1 MAVKA
6 KQFSKKFSH
15 SKSGNFLNF
24 FILLVVA
31 IFMVVPFLFTIGN
44 AFKPLDEQFLYPPS
58 IFPKVP
64 TLQNF
69 FSVSSLM
76 RESWVPFSRYL
87 FNSVFITAV
96 GTFFHVIVSS
106 LGAYA
111 VAKFE
116 FPGKKAFFELVV
128 VSLLFNSAVTAI
140 PNYLIMSKL
149 GMIDTNL
156 AIILPAIGS
165 SLGFFLMKQFMEQ
178 MIPDAMIEAA
188 QIDGAAGWTIFMR
201 IVMPIVK
208 PAWLTLIIFSF
219 QNLWNT
225 AGGNFIFEESLK
237 TLPHALSNIVAGGVS
252 RTGSAAAVALIMV
265 IPPVVVFVA
274 SQSNVI
280 ETMGS
285 SGLKE

>member
-1 MAVKA
+1 
-6 KQFSKKFSH
+6 
-15 SKSGNFLNF
+15 
-24 FILLVVA
+24 
-31 IFMVVPFLFTIGN
+31 
-44 AFKPLDEQFLYPPS
+44 LDEQFLYPPS
-58 IFPKVP
+58 ILPKVP

-76 RESWVPFSRYL
+76 RESWVPFSRYM
-87 FNSVFITAV
+87 FNSIFITVV

-116 FPGKKAFFELVV
+116 FPGRKLFFELVV

-149 GMIDTNL
+149 GMIDTL
-156 AIILPAIGS
+156 WAVILPAIGS

-225 AGGNFIFEESLK
+225 AGGSFIFNENLK
-237 TLPHALSNIVAGGVS
+237 TLPHAMSNIVAGGVA

-265 IPPVVVFVA
+265 IPPVVVFVL

>member
-1 MAVKA
+1 MADK
-6 KQFSKKFSH
+6 KQFSQKFSH
-15 SKSGNFLNF
+15 SKGGNFLNF
-24 FILLVVA
+24 FVLVVVA
-31 IFMVVPFLFTIGN
+31 VFMVIPFVFTVGN

-58 IFPKVP
+58 ILPKVP

-76 RESWVPFSRYL
+76 RESWVPFSRYM
-87 FNSVFITAV
+87 FNSIFITVV

-116 FPGKKAFFELVV
+116 FPGRKIFFELVV

-149 GMIDTNL
+149 GMIDTL
-156 AIILPAIGS
+156 WAIILPAIGS

-225 AGGNFIFEESLK
+225 AGGSFIFNENLK
-237 TLPHALSNIVAGGVS
+237 TLPHAMSNIVAGGVA

-265 IPPVVVFVA
+265 IPPVVVFVM

>member
-1 MAVKA
+1 MADK
-6 KQFSKKFSH
+6 KQFSQKFSH
-15 SKSGNFLNF
+15 SKGGNFLNF
-24 FILLVVA
+24 FILVVVA
-31 IFMVVPFLFTIGN
+31 VFMVIPFVFTVGN

-58 IFPKVP
+58 ILPKVP

-76 RESWVPFSRYL
+76 RESWVPFSRYM
-87 FNSVFITAV
+87 FNSIFITVV

-116 FPGKKAFFELVV
+116 FPGRKLFFELVV

-149 GMIDTNL
+149 GMIDTL
-156 AIILPAIGS
+156 WAVILPAIGS

-225 AGGNFIFEESLK
+225 AGGSFIFNENLK
-237 TLPHALSNIVAGGVS
+237 TLPHAMSNIVAGGVA

-265 IPPVVVFVA
+265 IPPVVVFVL

>member
-1 MAVKA
+1 MAKRA
-6 KQFSKKFSH
+6 QYSQKFSH
-15 SKSGNFLNF
+15 SHGGNLVNFL
-24 FILLVVA
+24 ILVIIAV
-31 IFMVVPFLFTIGN
+31 FMVIPFLFTIGN
-44 AFKPLDEQFLYPPS
+44 AFKPLDEQFVYPPT

-64 TLQNF
+64 TFQNF
-69 FSVSSLM
+69 LSVSSLM

-87 FNSVFITAV
+87 FNSVFITVV
-96 GTFFHVIVSS
+96 GTFFNVIVSS

-116 FPGKKAFFELVV
+116 FPGRKLFFEIVV
-128 VSLLFNSAVTAI
+128 VSLLFNSSVTAI
-140 PNYLIMSKL
+140 PNYLIMSRL
-149 GMIDTNL
+149 NMIDSLL

-188 QIDGAAGWTIFMR
+188 QIDGANGWKIFMK
-201 IVMPIVK
+201 IVMPMVK
-208 PAWLTLIIFSF
+208 PAWFTLIIFSF
-219 QNLWNT
+219 QNLWNNT
-225 AGGNFIFEESLK
+225 GGSFIFTENLK
-237 TLPHALSNIVAGGVS
+237 TLPNALSNIVAGGVA

-265 IPPVVVFVA
+265 IPPVVVFII

>member
-1 MAVKA
+1 MVR
-6 KQFSKKFSH
+6 KQFSQKFSH
-15 SKSGNFLNF
+15 SKGGNLINFLVL
-24 FILLVVA
+24 LLVA
-31 IFMVVPFLFTIGN
+31 FFMMVPFVFTVGN

-58 IFPKVP
+58 ILPQSP

-69 FSVSSLM
+69 FSITSLM

-96 GTFFHVIVSS
+96 GTFFHIIVSS

-116 FPGKKAFFELVV
+116 FPGRKVFFEMIVL
-128 VSLLFNSAVTAI
+128 SLLFNGTVTAM

-149 GMIDTNL
+149 GMVDSYW

-165 SLGFFLMKQFMEQ
+165 SLGFFLMKQFIEQ
-178 MIPDAMIEAA
+178 MIPDSMIEAA
-188 QIDGAAGWTIFMR
+188 QIDGASGWTIFIR
-201 IVMPIVK
+201 IIMPIVK

-225 AGGNFIFEESLK
+225 SGGSVIFNENLK
-237 TLPHALSNIVAGGVS
+237 TLPHALSNIVAGGIA
-252 RTGSAAAVALIMV
+252 RTGAAAAVSLIMIV
-265 IPPVVVFVA
+265 PPVLVFIL

>member
-1 MAVKA
+1 MADK
-6 KQFSKKFSH
+6 KQFSQKFSH
-15 SKSGNFLNF
+15 SKGGNFLNF
-24 FILLVVA
+24 FVLVVVA
-31 IFMVVPFLFTIGN
+31 VFMVIPFVFTVGN

-58 IFPKVP
+58 ILPKVP

-76 RESWVPFSRYL
+76 RESWVPFSRYM
-87 FNSVFITAV
+87 FNSIFITVV

-116 FPGKKAFFELVV
+116 FPGRKLFFELVV

-149 GMIDTNL
+149 GMIDTL
-156 AIILPAIGS
+156 WAIILPAIGS

-225 AGGNFIFEESLK
+225 AGGSFIFNENLK
-237 TLPHALSNIVAGGVS
+237 TLPHAMSNIVAGGVA

-265 IPPVVVFVA
+265 IPPVVVFVM

>member
-1 MAVKA
+1 MVR
-6 KQFSKKFSH
+6 KQFSQKFSH
-15 SKSGNFLNF
+15 SKGGNLINFL
-24 FILLVVA
+24 ILLLVA
-31 IFMVVPFLFTIGN
+31 FFMMVPFVFTVGN

-58 IFPKVP
+58 ILPQSP

-69 FSVSSLM
+69 FSITSLM
-76 RESWVPFSRYL
+76 RESWVPFSRYI

-96 GTFFHVIVSS
+96 GTFFHIIVSS

-116 FPGKKAFFELVV
+116 FPGRKIFFEMIVL
-128 VSLLFNSAVTAI
+128 SLLFNGTVTAM

-149 GMIDTNL
+149 GMVDSYW

-165 SLGFFLMKQFMEQ
+165 SLGFFLMKQFIEQ
-178 MIPDAMIEAA
+178 MIPDSMIEAA
-188 QIDGAAGWTIFMR
+188 QIDGANGWTIFVR
-201 IVMPIVK
+201 IIMPIVK

-225 AGGNFIFEESLK
+225 SGGSVIFNENLK
-237 TLPHALSNIVAGGVS
+237 TLPHALSNIVAGGIA
-252 RTGSAAAVALIMV
+252 RTGAAAAVSLIMIV
-265 IPPVVVFVA
+265 PPVLVFIL

>member
-1 MAVKA
+1 MAVQ

-15 SKSGNFLNF
+15 SKAGNLLNFL
-24 FILLVVA
+24 ILLIVA
-31 IFMVVPFLFTIGN
+31 FFMVVPFVFTVGN
-44 AFKPLDEQFLYPPS
+44 AFKPLDEQFLYPPT

-69 FSVSSLM
+69 YSIGSLM
-76 RESWVPFSRYL
+76 RESWIPFSRYM
-87 FNSVFITAV
+87 FNSVFITAT

-106 LGAYA
+106 LAAYA

-116 FPGKKAFFELVV
+116 FPGKKIFFEMVV
-128 VSLLFNSAVTAI
+128 LSLLFNHTVTAI

-149 GMIDTNL
+149 GMIDTFF
-156 AIILPAIGS
+156 AIIMPAIGS

-188 QIDGAAGWTIFMR
+188 QIDGASGWRIFMK

-208 PAWLTLIIFSF
+208 PAWFTLIIFSF
-219 QNLWNT
+219 QNLWNGT
-225 AGGNFIFEESLK
+225 GGSFIFTESLK
-237 TLPHALSNIVAGGVS
+237 TLPHALSNIVAGGIS
-252 RTGSAAAVALIMV
+252 RTGAAAATAFIMMV
-265 IPPVVVFVA
+265 PPVFVFII
-274 SQSNVI
+274 SQKNVI

>member
-1 MAVKA
+1 MARNTT
-6 KQFSKKFSH
+6 QFSQKFSH
-15 SKSGNFLNF
+15 SRGGNFINF
-24 FILLVVA
+24 LTLLIIA
-31 IFMVVPFLFTIGN
+31 LFMVIPFLFTIGN
-44 AFKPLDEQFLYPPS
+44 AFKPLDEQFIYPPT
-58 IFPKVP
+58 IFPRVP
-64 TLQNF
+64 TIQNF
-69 FSVSSLM
+69 LSVSSLM
-76 RESWVPFSRYL
+76 RESWVPFTRYL
-87 FNSVFITAV
+87 FNSVFITVV

-116 FPGKKAFFELVV
+116 FPGKKFFFEMVV
-128 VSLLFNSAVTAI
+128 VSLLFNGSVTAI

-149 GMIDTNL
+149 GMVDTL
-156 AIILPAIGS
+156 MAIILPAIGS

-188 QIDGAAGWTIFMR
+188 QIDGANGWTIFMR
-201 IVMPIVK
+201 IVMPMVK

-219 QNLWNT
+219 QNLWNNT
-225 AGGNFIFEESLK
+225 GGSFIFTENLK
-237 TLPHALSNIVAGGVS
+237 TLPNALSNIVAGGVA

-265 IPPVVVFVA
+265 IPPVVVFIV

>member
-1 MAVKA
+1 MARSTT
-6 KQFSKKFSH
+6 QYSQKFSH
-15 SKSGNFLNF
+15 SRGGNLLNFL
-24 FILLVVA
+24 ILLAIA
-31 IFMVVPFLFTIGN
+31 IFMVIPFLFTVGN
-44 AFKPLDEQFLYPPS
+44 AFKPLDEQFVYPPT
-58 IFPKVP
+58 IFPRVP
-64 TLQNF
+64 TIQNF
-69 FSVSSLM
+69 LSVSSLM
-76 RESWVPFSRYL
+76 RESWVPFARYL
-87 FNSVFITAV
+87 FNSVFITVV

-116 FPGKKAFFELVV
+116 FPGKKVFFEMVV
-128 VSLLFNSAVTAI
+128 VSLLFNGSVTAI

-149 GMIDTNL
+149 GMIDTLL

-188 QIDGAAGWTIFMR
+188 QIDGANGWTIFMK
-201 IVMPIVK
+201 IVMPMVK

-219 QNLWNT
+219 QNLWNNT
-225 AGGNFIFEESLK
+225 GGSFIFTENLK
-237 TLPHALSNIVAGGVS
+237 TLPNALSNIVAGGVA

-265 IPPVVVFVA
+265 IPPVVVFII

>member
-1 MAVKA
+1 MAKRA
-6 KQFSKKFSH
+6 QYSQKFSH
-15 SKSGNFLNF
+15 SHGGNLVNFL
-24 FILLVVA
+24 ILVIIAV
-31 IFMVVPFLFTIGN
+31 FMVIPFLFTIGN
-44 AFKPLDEQFLYPPS
+44 AFKPLDEQFVYPPT

-64 TLQNF
+64 TFQNF
-69 FSVSSLM
+69 LSVSSLM

-87 FNSVFITAV
+87 FNSVFITVV
-96 GTFFHVIVSS
+96 GTFFNVIVSS

-116 FPGKKAFFELVV
+116 FPGRKLFFEIVV
-128 VSLLFNSAVTAI
+128 ISLLFNSSVTAI
-140 PNYLIMSKL
+140 PNYLIMSRL
-149 GMIDTNL
+149 NMIDSLL

-188 QIDGAAGWTIFMR
+188 QIDGANGWKIFMK
-201 IVMPIVK
+201 IVMPMVK
-208 PAWLTLIIFSF
+208 PAWFTLIIFSF
-219 QNLWNT
+219 QNLWNNT
-225 AGGNFIFEESLK
+225 GGSFIFTENLK
-237 TLPHALSNIVAGGVS
+237 TLPNALSNIVAGGVA

-265 IPPVVVFVA
+265 IPPVVVFII

>member
-1 MAVKA
+1 MARSTT
-6 KQFSKKFSH
+6 QYSQKFSH
-15 SKSGNFLNF
+15 SRGGNLLNFL
-24 FILLVVA
+24 ILLA
-31 IFMVVPFLFTIGN
+31 IALFMVIPFLFTVGN
-44 AFKPLDEQFLYPPS
+44 AFKPLDEQFVYPPT
-58 IFPKVP
+58 IFPRVP
-64 TLQNF
+64 TIQNF
-69 FSVSSLM
+69 LSVSSLM
-76 RESWVPFSRYL
+76 RESWVPFARYL
-87 FNSVFITAV
+87 FNSVFITVV

-116 FPGKKAFFELVV
+116 FPGKRVFFEMVV
-128 VSLLFNSAVTAI
+128 VSLLFNGSVTAI

-149 GMIDTNL
+149 GMIDTLL

-188 QIDGAAGWTIFMR
+188 QIDGANGWTIFMR
-201 IVMPIVK
+201 IVMPMVK

-219 QNLWNT
+219 QNLWNNT
-225 AGGNFIFEESLK
+225 GGSFIFTENLK
-237 TLPHALSNIVAGGVS
+237 TLPNALSNIVAGGVA

-265 IPPVVVFVA
+265 IPPVVVFVI

>member
-1 MAVKA
+1 MARKN
-6 KQFSKKFSH
+6 FSQKFSH
-15 SKSGNFLNF
+15 SAGGNLVNFLF
-24 FILLVVA
+24 LLLVA
-31 IFMVVPFLFTIGN
+31 FFMMVPFVFTVGN
-44 AFKPLDEQFLYPPS
+44 AFKPLDEQFLYPPGILPQS
-58 IFPKVP
+58 P

-69 FSVSSLM
+69 FSISSLM
-76 RESWVPFSRYL
+76 RESWVPFSRYI

-96 GTFFHVIVSS
+96 GTFFHIIVSS

-111 VAKFE
+111 VAKFD
-116 FPGKKAFFELVV
+116 FPGRKIFFELIVL
-128 VSLLFNSAVTAI
+128 SLLFNGTVTAM

-149 GMIDTNL
+149 GMVDTYW

-165 SLGFFLMKQFMEQ
+165 SLGFFLMKQFIEQ
-178 MIPDAMIEAA
+178 MIPDSMIEAA
-188 QIDGAAGWTIFMR
+188 QIDGANGWTIFIR

-219 QNLWNT
+219 QSLWNT
-225 AGGNFIFEESLK
+225 TGGNVIFNENLK
-237 TLPHALSNIVAGGVS
+237 TLPHALSNIVAGGIA
-252 RTGSAAAVALIMV
+252 RTGAAAAVSLIMI
-265 IPPVVVFVA
+265 IPPVFVFII

>member
-1 MAVKA
+1 MAKNV
-6 KQFSKKFSH
+6 QYSQKFSH
-15 SKSGNFLNF
+15 SHGGNLLNF
-24 FILLVVA
+24 IILIVIAV
-31 IFMVVPFLFTIGN
+31 FMVIPFLFTIGN
-44 AFKPLDEQFLYPPS
+44 AFKPLDEQFVYPPT

-64 TLQNF
+64 TIQNF
-69 FSVSSLM
+69 LSVSSLM

-87 FNSVFITAV
+87 FNSVFITIV
-96 GTFFHVIVSS
+96 GTVFNVIVSS

-116 FPGKKAFFELVV
+116 FPGRKLFFETVV
-128 VSLLFNSAVTAI
+128 ISLLFNSSVTAI

-149 GMIDTNL
+149 NMIDSL
-156 AIILPAIGS
+156 SAIILPAIGS

-188 QIDGAAGWTIFMR
+188 QIDGANGWTIFMK
-201 IVMPIVK
+201 IVMPMVK

-219 QNLWNT
+219 QNLWNNT
-225 AGGNFIFEESLK
+225 GGSFIFTENLK
-237 TLPHALSNIVAGGVS
+237 TLPNALSNIVAGGVA

-265 IPPVVVFVA
+265 IPPVVVFII

>member
-1 MAVKA
+1 MAR
-6 KQFSKKFSH
+6 KQFSQKFSH
-15 SKSGNFLNF
+15 SKGGNLINFL
-24 FILLVVA
+24 ILLLVA
-31 IFMVVPFLFTIGN
+31 FFMMVPFVFTVGN

-58 IFPKVP
+58 ILPQSP

-69 FSVSSLM
+69 FSITSLM
-76 RESWVPFSRYL
+76 RESWVPFSRYI

-96 GTFFHVIVSS
+96 GTFFHIIVSS

-116 FPGKKAFFELVV
+116 FPGRKIFFEMIVL
-128 VSLLFNSAVTAI
+128 SLLFNGTVTAM

-149 GMIDTNL
+149 GMVDSYW

-165 SLGFFLMKQFMEQ
+165 SLGFFLMKQFIEQ
-178 MIPDAMIEAA
+178 MIPDSMIEAA
-188 QIDGAAGWTIFMR
+188 QIDGANGWTIFVR
-201 IVMPIVK
+201 IIMPIVK

-225 AGGNFIFEESLK
+225 SGGSVIFNENLK
-237 TLPHALSNIVAGGVS
+237 TLPHALSNIVAGGIA
-252 RTGSAAAVALIMV
+252 RTGAAAAVSLIMIV
-265 IPPVVVFVA
+265 PPVLVFIL

>member
-1 MAVKA
+1 MAKNV
-6 KQFSKKFSH
+6 QYSQKFSH
-15 SKSGNFLNF
+15 SHGGNLLNF
-24 FILLVVA
+24 IILIVIAV
-31 IFMVVPFLFTIGN
+31 FMVIPFLFTIGN
-44 AFKPLDEQFLYPPS
+44 AFKPLDEQFVYPPT

-64 TLQNF
+64 TIQNF
-69 FSVSSLM
+69 LSVSSLM

-87 FNSVFITAV
+87 FNSVFITIV
-96 GTFFHVIVSS
+96 GTVFNVIVSS

-116 FPGKKAFFELVV
+116 FPGRKLFFETVV
-128 VSLLFNSAVTAI
+128 ISLLFNSSVTAI

-149 GMIDTNL
+149 NMIDSL
-156 AIILPAIGS
+156 SAIILPAIGS

-188 QIDGAAGWTIFMR
+188 QIDGANGWTIFMK
-201 IVMPIVK
+201 IVMPMVK

-219 QNLWNT
+219 QNLWNNT
-225 AGGNFIFEESLK
+225 GGSIIFTENLK
-237 TLPHALSNIVAGGVS
+237 TLPNALSNIVAGGVA

-265 IPPVVVFVA
+265 IPPVVVFII